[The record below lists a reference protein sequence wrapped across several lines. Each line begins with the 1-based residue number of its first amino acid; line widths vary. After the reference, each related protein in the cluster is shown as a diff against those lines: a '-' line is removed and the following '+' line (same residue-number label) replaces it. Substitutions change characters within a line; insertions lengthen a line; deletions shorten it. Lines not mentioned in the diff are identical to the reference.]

1 MSASVFLCQ
10 FRPFQVLDSS
20 FDHLNPSALLR
31 SASASETRHTA
42 QLSLRAKCRGTEP
55 PAAYCRNVVG

>member
-10 FRPFQVLDSS
+10 FRPFQVLDNS
-20 FDHLNPSALLR
+20 FHHFNPSALLR
-31 SASASETRHTA
+31 SASASRARQPA